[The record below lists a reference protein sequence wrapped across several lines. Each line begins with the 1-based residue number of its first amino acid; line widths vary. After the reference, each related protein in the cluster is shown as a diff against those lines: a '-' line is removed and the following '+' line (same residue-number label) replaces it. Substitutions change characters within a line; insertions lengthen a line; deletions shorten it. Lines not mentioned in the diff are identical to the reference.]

1 MIAKTGAV
9 ARIIALAATFKV
21 YERWLT
27 MRRRVPAFFAEGPWR
42 LTARDWLAGA
52 VRTARGA
59 GQDDYGM
66 AASAIAFASF
76 LALLPLL
83 AAVALTYGMATPAE
97 RVVADLRALLFILPA
112 EAREFIGDWLVRSIT
127 RSEGRETGLLISVA
141 IALFSGL
148 RAGRTIIGALNTASG
163 VETKRGFLRRRLIAL
178 LIVGGGAVL
187 ILGALFAIAGLAW
200 IERVLPPGLA
210 AILPALRTAFWA
222 AAAAGAVAALAL
234 IYRYAPNR
242 PPPPWR
248 WILPGALVAT
258 LFWLLATLALGWYLG
273 SFGRTGRTYGS
284 VGAIVVLQL
293 WLFLS
298 GYVLLLGAKLN
309 IELMLG
315 AGVAPDG
322 DS

>member
-1 MIAKTGAV
+1 MSYLRFAAMIAVSTLVMFGLMYLNTYTADHV
-9 ARIIALAATFKV
+9 FFSQTRAWMALF
-21 YERWLT
+21 
-27 MRRRVPAFFAEGPWR
+27 MG
-42 LTARDWLAGA
+42 
-52 VRTARGA
+52 
-59 GQDDYGM
+59 
-66 AASAIAFASF
+66 
-76 LALLPLL
+76 
-83 AAVALTYGMATPAE
+83 AVALTYGMVTPSD
-97 RVVADLRALLFILPA
+97 RVVADIRALLFILPA

-127 RSEGRETGLLISVA
+127 RSDGRGTGLLISLA

-163 VETKRGFLRRRLIAL
+163 VETRRGFVRRRIVAL
-178 LIVGGGAVL
+178 LIVAGGALL

-200 IERVLPPGLA
+200 IDRVLPPGLA

-222 AAAAGAVAALAL
+222 AATAGAVAALAL

-248 WILPGALVAT
+248 WIFPGALAAT
-258 LFWLLATLALGWYLG
+258 LLWLLATLAFGWYLG

-298 GYVLLLGAKLN
+298 GFVLLLGAKLN
-309 IELMLG
+309 AELMRS
-315 AGVAPDG
+315 AGVEFEAG
-322 DS
+322 G